1 MFKIL
6 SLDVS
11 AACTGWSFTTDG
23 KVFINGTIKTL
34 PKNSRSDRLNTFYT
48 ELSVLLTKYTP
59 NYIVIEDTFA
69 GKNTKT
75 LKILSEFAGV
85 AKLCCMRTLG
95 IEPYIISNSTV
106 KAFFKAPTKE
116 VLFYFV
122 CDLVEKKDLNFK
134 KNNDIIDA
142 QAQLMC
148 YAQDILKIYTF
159 KLLKDYGFM
168 YYMEDINE
176 KNKA

>member
-1 MFKIL
+1 MLSVL

-11 AACTGWSFTTDG
+11 ASCTGWSFTRDG

-34 PKNSRSDRLNTFYT
+34 PKNSRAERLNIFYAS
-48 ELSVLLTKYTP
+48 LKALLIEYAP
-59 NYIVIEDTFA
+59 QYIVIEDTFA

-85 AKLCCMRTLG
+85 AKLCCRRTLD

-106 KAFFKAPTKE
+106 KAFFKTPTKE
-116 VLFYFV
+116 QLFYFV
-122 CDLVEKKDLNFK
+122 CDILEKKDLNFK

-159 KLLKDYGFM
+159 KLLKEYGFM

-176 KNKA
+176 KNNA